1 MKELIKRA
9 NEIIE
14 NAKKENRSLTDVE
27 KAEFETIEKQ
37 IETIKAEKRA
47 KEMEKELKNIE
58 IPVVENITDFR
69 IIAEAMKEKRGITLN
84 GTGNTNVIQSIV
96 SQAIEKNEQ
105 IRDYSYFFGEN
116 AQTNIPVFAPT
127 PARPVGNAENE
138 DSISADTT
146 GVLGA
151 TSLVPKPFVSLLPVS
166 YAAVAFNRNF
176 ENELKNVFA
185 KVFADAVW
193 YQSIVG
199 TGTNQFVGVFKASSS
214 TTITCAATGA
224 PAPKDLLNL
233 AIKAKSLLDNP
244 VIVIHPDF
252 AIELVTGSS
261 TKDAI
266 SNEFLINKTIF
277 SVPVIVSSYALN
289 ATTGGSVVAVAFDK
303 PKYAVAVAIELIVTP
318 IRKAGDVN
326 VYYQAELYMNGKPV
340 ITNDVIQLV
349 AKSS

>member
-1 MKELIKRA
+1 MEELIKKA

-14 NAKKENRSLTDVE
+14 NAKKENRSLNDTE
-27 KAEFETIEKQ
+27 KAEFEKIEKQ
-37 IETIKAEKRA
+37 IETLKAEKRA
-47 KEMEKELKNIE
+47 KEMEKELRDIE
-58 IPVVENITDFR
+58 IPNIEKATDFR
-69 IIAEAMKEKRGITLN
+69 AIVDAMKEKRAITLN
-84 GTGNTNVIQSIV
+84 GTGNINVVQSIV
-96 SQAIEKNEQ
+96 SQAIEKNEH
-105 IRDYSYFFGEN
+105 IRDYSYFYGEN

-127 PARPVGNAENE
+127 PARPVGNAENAS
-138 DSISADTT
+138 SISADSTA
-146 GVLGA
+146 VLGA

-193 YQSIVG
+193 YQSLIG
-199 TGTNQFVGVFKASSS
+199 TGTNQFTGVFKASSS

-244 VIVIHPDF
+244 IIVIHPDF

-261 TKDAI
+261 AKDPI
-266 SNEFLINKTIF
+266 SNEFLINKSIF
-277 SVPVIVSSYALN
+277 GVPVVVSSYALN
-289 ATTGGSVVAVAFDK
+289 TTTGGSIVAVAYEK
-303 PKYAVAVAIELIVTP
+303 SKYAVAVATELIVTP

-340 ITNDVIQLV
+340 IENDVIQLV